1 MGSGGKPQ
9 QQWLRRFQ
17 LLLSF
22 QNNFMR
28 QGLFVGLVTI
38 DLVYLSES
46 GPPAANQKIVATDY
60 TVSTGGPATNAAV
73 TFSHLGS
80 DAKLLGVIGSHPI
93 QQWVQ
98 ADLEAHEITLVDL
111 DPDRPQPPPV
121 SSIIVNQATA
131 ERAII
136 SLNAAKAQAQPEQIP
151 PQVWEGLLGIDIV
164 LIDGHQMAVGAAI
177 AKRAKAKDIPVVIDG
192 GSWKPGFETVLPF
205 VDYAICSQDF
215 YPPSCETPQQV
226 LAYLV
231 EMGIPQ
237 IAITQQNQPIEYLKA
252 GQLGQ
257 VEVPKI
263 KPVDTAGAGDIFH
276 GAFCHFILDYDFE
289 QALAK
294 AAQVASYACE
304 WFGTRSWLEHYPHQ
318 S

>member
-1 MGSGGKPQ
+1 MVEITTSTAFKQ
-9 QQWLRRFQ
+9 E
-17 LLLSF
+17 
-22 QNNFMR
+22 FMSK

-38 DLVYLSES
+38 DLVYLTES
-46 GPPAANQKIVATDY
+46 GPPGPNQKLVATDY

-80 DAKLLGVIGSHPI
+80 EAKLLGVVGSHPLR
-93 QQWVQ
+93 QWVQ
-98 ADLEAHEITLVDL
+98 ADLEVHEISLVDL
-111 DPDRPQPPPV
+111 DADRQQPPPI

-151 PQVWEGLLGIDIV
+151 PQVWEGLPDIDIV

-177 AKRAKAKDIPVVIDG
+177 SQAAKAKGIPVAIDG

-215 YPPSCETPQQV
+215 YPPGCETRQQV

-231 EMGIPQ
+231 EIGIPQ
-237 IAITQQNQPIEYLKA
+237 IAITRQNQPIEYLKE
-252 GQLGQ
+252 GQPGQ
-257 VEVPKI
+257 VKVPKVQ
-263 KPVDTAGAGDIFH
+263 PVDTAGAGDIFH
-276 GAFCHFILDYDFE
+276 GAFCHFILEATFE

-294 AAQVASYACE
+294 AAEVASYACE
-304 WFGTRSWLEHYPHQ
+304 WFGTRSWLDHYPHK